1 MSIDCRIRA
10 AEAPDTCAVTILPGA
25 VGRIEASEAPD
36 ICNIAGEAGVVGLLP
51 QSDAYNIWQAF
62 FDRVSVDSFFSGYT
76 IRPTVML
83 PVQANLLPYL
93 GIYMGDEDMRPDGDA
108 NAGMIRFNHSGKI
121 GFSIIIANNNR
132 KQLLQQVDAAFWR
145 IMGLLWT
152 DQDLMNVLVNSNP
165 EGVGIES
172 IPRGQRKFVWGSTG
186 ANNETPFCEC
196 RYDVT
201 AFWRSEW
208 WPPITDTLD
217 EINIKTGVKIGET
230 PAQMAQRHQVEVD
243 IVLQSDGTTKGSGNG
258 QRQVSSPYS
267 TKTPASPYRPDA
279 LPKARN
285 PRRAPR

>member
-1 MSIDCRIRA
+1 MTIDCRIRA

-25 VGRIEASEAPD
+25 VGTIEASEAPD
-36 ICNIAGEAGVVGLLP
+36 LCNIAGEAGIVGLLP
-51 QSDAYNIWQAF
+51 QSDAFNIWQAF
-62 FDRVSVDSFFSGYT
+62 FDRASADAFFANYT
-76 IRPTVML
+76 IRPTTML

-132 KQLLQQVDAAFWR
+132 RQLLQQVDAAFWR

-152 DQDLMNVLVNSNP
+152 DQDLMNVLINSNP

-217 EINIKTGVKIGET
+217 EIDIKTGMKIGET
-230 PAQMAQRHQVEVD
+230 PAQMAQREQVEVD
-243 IVLQSDGTTKGSGNG
+243 IMLQSSGTGKGVRDGNV
-258 QRQVSSPYS
+258 QVPSPYS
-267 TKTPASPYRPDA
+267 AKTPARPYGTSA
-279 LPKARN
+279 LPKAGY
-285 PRRAPR
+285 PRRTTR